1 MPQHTPEVGAVRRRL
16 RQLRRA
22 LPAGARTRAERD
34 IARALRHLRVFRP
47 GARIGVYLAVRGEAN
62 ITSSLDAAR
71 SAGATLYA
79 PRITSRRRSTMV
91 FVPLAPHGGT
101 VNNVF
106 GIAEPRARAGQRQ
119 PVTHLDAILV
129 PLVGFDRRGHRLGM
143 GAGFYDRALQRR
155 QDASRA
161 WKRPRLI
168 GVAFALQELPAI
180 DAASWDVGL
189 DCIVTEREI
198 IRCRPDSSAAGAYAT

>member
-1 MPQHTPEVGAVRRRL
+1 MPQHTPEVGAMRRRL
-16 RQLRRA
+16 RQTRRA
-22 LPAGARTRAERD
+22 LPAGVRTRAERD
-34 IARALRHLRVFRP
+34 IARGLRDLRVFRP
-47 GARIGVYLAVRGEAN
+47 GARIGVYLAVRGEADLA
-62 ITSSLDAAR
+62 TSLDAAR

-91 FVPLAPHGGT
+91 FVPLAPRDGT
-101 VNNVF
+101 VDNVF

-143 GAGFYDRALQRR
+143 GAGYYDRALHRR
-155 QDASRA
+155 KDASRA

-168 GVAFALQELPAI
+168 GVAFAVQELPAI
-180 DAASWDVGL
+180 DAAPWDVRL

-198 IRCRPDSSAAGAYAT
+198 IRCRPDPSAASASPI